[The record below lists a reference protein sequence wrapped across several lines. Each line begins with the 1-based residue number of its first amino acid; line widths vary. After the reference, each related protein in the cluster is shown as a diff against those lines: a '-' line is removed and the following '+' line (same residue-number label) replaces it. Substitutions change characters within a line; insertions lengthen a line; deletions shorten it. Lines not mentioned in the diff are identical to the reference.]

1 MQATRIR
8 AGNPLAIC
16 AALLSFGVLTTACS
30 SSKANPATPPPPAL
44 KLWGELKPVVSVKEL
59 MRDMIDPASDY
70 VFDAVGI
77 VNSKRGDVET
87 KPKTDADW
95 EKIRI
100 GAVTLAE
107 GAYLLK
113 IPRLFAPPGD
123 ENNSTGP
130 DPEELSPT
138 QIKAK
143 LEADPV
149 LWNAKIEALRN
160 VGLEV
165 LDIVKRKDVNELW
178 DAGDN
183 LDRACESCHV
193 AYWYPGEAALL
204 KKLDHHLEELYGI
217 RADRTRKLG
226 MEPR

>member
-1 MQATRIR
+1 MRLFVVGYTALCLGVM
-8 AGNPLAIC
+8 AAAC
-16 AALLSFGVLTTACS
+16 ASP
-30 SSKANPATPPPPAL
+30 KPAPPPPPVL
-44 KLWGELKPVVSVKEL
+44 KLWGDLTPVVSVKEL

-70 VFDAVGI
+70 VFDSVKI
-77 VNSKRGDVET
+77 VSSKKGVVET
-87 KPKTDADW
+87 QPLTEADW
-95 EKIRI
+95 DKIRI

-113 IPRLFAPPGD
+113 IPRPFAPAGD
-123 ENNSTGP
+123 VNNSTGP
-130 DPEELSPT
+130 DPEELSPA
-138 QIKAK
+138 QITAK

-193 AYWYPGEAALL
+193 AYWYPGEAEYL
-204 KKLDHHLEELYGI
+204 KKLDLRLEQLYGI
-217 RADRTRKLG
+217 RADRSRKLG
-226 MEPR
+226 MDAR